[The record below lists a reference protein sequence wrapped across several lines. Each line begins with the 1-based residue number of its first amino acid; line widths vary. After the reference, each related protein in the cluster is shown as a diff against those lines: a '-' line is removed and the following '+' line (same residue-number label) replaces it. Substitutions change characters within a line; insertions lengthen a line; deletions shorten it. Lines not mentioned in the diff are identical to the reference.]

1 MRLSILKPLAIAAM
15 TLGPLDALA
24 DTPPDTLVIVREI
37 SSISDWDPAVSQI
50 LDVNEINND
59 VYERLIGFD
68 PRDPAELK
76 PILAESWDVSEDGTT
91 ITFHMREGVKFH
103 SGNPVTSAD
112 ALYSFRR
119 LLLLGREPSANMRT
133 LGFDENNLDAGLTA
147 PDPMTFVVKPQIA
160 LAPSFVINLLSSS
173 SFAIVDSKLVQ
184 AHEENGDFGSTW
196 LSNRANGEESAASG
210 PYMISSYR
218 AAELVMLTRNDDYW
232 QFTPAMKRVIFQ
244 HVPEAGTQRLLLEKG
259 DADVAFNLTATDAE
273 ALETVEGVKVA
284 YEPSR
289 KILYFGFNTKFKP
302 FDDPRVTKAMRY
314 LIDYEG
320 LSQTIMKN
328 IGTVHQT
335 FIPDPYLGVINETPF
350 SLDVEKAKALLAEAG
365 LPDGFEFTFTAYNR
379 KPEMDLATSF
389 QATAAKAG
397 VKVNVVNLP
406 VSQTIPL
413 YRDQKLEALQLS
425 YSAGY
430 GDPNATASKFT
441 LNPGALPD
449 AAADSQWP
457 SEMTYRLGWYPK
469 ELSEMTVAA
478 AQEVDIEKRKKM
490 YEDLQRAAWEDSPFI
505 FLFQTTQAI
514 GLADNVDGYL
524 YGNRGTDISF
534 AAVTKK

>member
-1 MRLSILKPLAIAAM
+1 MTKSLIRPLMFAAL
-15 TLGPLDALA
+15 TLGATPALA
-24 DTPPDTLVIVREI
+24 ETPADTLVIVREI

-76 PILAESWDVSEDGTT
+76 PILAESWEVSEDGSS
-91 ITFHMREGVKFH
+91 ITFKMREGVTFH

-133 LGFDENNLDAGLTA
+133 LGFTEENLDAGLSA
-147 PDPMTFVVKPQIA
+147 PDPMTFVVTPQTD

-173 SFAIVDSKLVQ
+173 SFAIIDSELVKQ
-184 AHEENGDFGSTW
+184 HEENGDFGSTW

-210 PYMISSYR
+210 PYMIQAYR
-218 AAELVMLTRNDDYW
+218 PAELVMLTRNDDYW
-232 QFTPAMKRVIFQ
+232 QFEPAMRRVIFQ

-273 ALETVEGVKVA
+273 ALQEVEGVKVA

-289 KILYFGFNTKFKP
+289 KILYFGFNTLFEP

-328 IGTVHQT
+328 IGTIHQT
-335 FIPDPYLGVINETPF
+335 FIPDPYLGALTETPF
-350 SLDVEKAKALLAEAG
+350 SLDVEKAKELLAEAG
-365 LPDGFEFTFTAYNR
+365 LEDGFEFTFTAYNR

-397 VKVNVVNLP
+397 VKVNVVNVP
-406 VSQTIPL
+406 VSQTIPM
-413 YRDQKLEALQLS
+413 YRDQQLEALQLS

-441 LNPGALPD
+441 LNPGALEGADPD
-449 AAADSQWP
+449 SKWP
-457 SEMTYRLGWYPK
+457 SEMSYRLGWYPK
-469 ELSEMTVAA
+469 ELSEMTIAA
-478 AQEVDIEKRKKM
+478 AQEVDEAKRAEM
-490 YEDLQRAAWEDSPFI
+490 YEELQRAAWEDSPFI

-514 GLADNVDGYL
+514 GMAEEVEGYL

-534 AAVTKK
+534 AAVTKE